1 MIQLPIKMPNL
12 ASFRESVDRS
22 VCAENLRALASTT
35 TEPIV
40 LLGLSFLARSEDP
53 VRKELADLA
62 VRGKN
67 EYAQVVAVLAVMMER
82 IDAESVGELVR
93 RDPDNA
99 LGHYLQGALL
109 HVANRDNESL
119 EAFRRAATCSELRCY
134 ESTTGEALF
143 KAIDA
148 LGLQGLDRL
157 CALSWAVSRW
167 TNFSSAAFQPTYRA
181 MSELA
186 KAADTATRSELAEI
200 LLSLA
205 GHLFATNFTNRF
217 FALRAAEA
225 AFILKAELPA
235 AESPAK
241 RQGYAAVVYGL
252 VTPLFSW
259 PGTKEWWNHGP
270 LQLAQFLPG
279 RIHNAFAAA
288 EPSLIN
294 ATYGESNLAVPESE
308 REAME
313 AAKANASQA
322 AKRLIEAALKDP
334 DAIFGP
340 YLKGLP
346 QVERQ
351 AGCAPVF
358 EWTPVESLL
367 NKRPDLFQAAAAN
380 EEAMAALWRAGENAP
395 SRKNVGQMMNI
406 GLALLQYA
414 QKHNQVY
421 PKSLDVLFESGY
433 LKPPPEVKSLRTGR
447 PYLYVA
453 AGERI
458 PAKANDQAQFVLL
471 YDDEPDPYGCFECVF
486 ASGTGG
492 AFLGDDLK
500 EQLRRRGKLS
510 LASNTPS

>member
-82 IDAESVGELVR
+82 IDAESVGELVQ

-109 HVANRDNESL
+109 HVANRNNEAL
-119 EAFRRAATCSELRCY
+119 EA
-134 ESTTGEALF
+134 
-143 KAIDA
+143 AIDA

-167 TNFSSAAFQPTYRA
+167 TNFSSAGFQPTYRA

-279 RIHNAFAAA
+279 RIHSAFAAA

-351 AGCAPVF
+351 AGCTPVF

-367 NKRPDLFQAAAAN
+367 NKRPDLFQAATAN

-471 YDDEPDPYGCFECVF
+471 YDDEPGPYGCFECVF
-486 ASGTGG
+486 ASCTGG
-492 AFLGDDLK
+492 AVREDDLK

>member
-1 MIQLPIKMPNL
+1 MTQLPIKMPNL

-22 VCAENLRALASTT
+22 VSAESLRALASTT
-35 TEPIV
+35 TDPIV
-40 LLGLSFLARSEDP
+40 SLGFSFLARSGDP

-62 VRGKN
+62 VRGKSD
-67 EYAQVVAVLAVMMER
+67 YARVVAVLAVMMER
-82 IDAESVGELVR
+82 IDAESVGELVQ

-99 LGHYLQGALL
+99 LGHYLQGALF
-109 HVANRDNESL
+109 HVGNRDNEAL

-134 ESTTGEALF
+134 EPTTGEALF

-181 MSELA
+181 VSELA

-225 AFILKAELPA
+225 AFILKAELAA
-235 AESPAK
+235 AESQAK
-241 RQGYAAVVYGL
+241 RQGYAAAVYGL

-259 PGTKEWWNHGP
+259 PNKEWWNHGP

-279 RIHNAFAAA
+279 HIHNAFAAA

-421 PKSLDVLFESGY
+421 PETLDALFEGGY

-471 YDDEPDPYGCFECVF
+471 YDDEPDPYGWFDCVF
-486 ASGTGG
+486 ASCTGG
-492 AFLGDDLK
+492 AVRGDDLK